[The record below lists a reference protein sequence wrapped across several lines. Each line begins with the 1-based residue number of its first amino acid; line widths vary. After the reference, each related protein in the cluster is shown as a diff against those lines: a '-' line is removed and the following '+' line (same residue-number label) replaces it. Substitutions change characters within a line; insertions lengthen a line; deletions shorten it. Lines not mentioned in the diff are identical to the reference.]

1 MHLTIANVSKTIPT
15 ADFQAAVRAIARQV
29 KEDFAPEW
37 DITAT
42 LSGVTT
48 NLKDGKLA
56 PVEGRRSAII
66 YVGDSTEDPTTGV
79 TGALG
84 YHADNHRNVP
94 YGFIYL
100 DICKEAGE
108 NWTIT
113 LSHEVLE
120 LLGDPTAATTISGPA
135 PHGHTHSGAVYYDLE
150 VCDPTQGDSYVID
163 NVHVSNFVGKAYF
176 KLAGGT
182 GKTNFLDLDLKPF
195 GVRPM
200 GYFQFED
207 NTGGHQVEGQDVAR
221 ALALKKTRMAKVRR
235 NSRREAFLGQ
245 P

>member
-1 MHLTIANVSKTIPT
+1 MHLTIANLSKSIPT

-66 YVGDSTEDPTTGV
+66 YVGESAEDPTTGV
-79 TGALG
+79 EDALG

-100 DICKEAGE
+100 NICKAAGE
-108 NWTIT
+108 EWSVT

-135 PHGHTHSGAVYYDLE
+135 PHGHAHAGSVYYDLE
-150 VCDPTQGDSYVID
+150 VCDPTQGDSYLID
-163 NVHVSNFVGKAYF
+163 GVKVSNFVGKAYF

-182 GKTNFLDLDLKPF
+182 GKTNFLDLELEPF
-195 GVRPM
+195 KVRPK
-200 GYFQFED
+200 GYLQFED
-207 NTGGHQVEGQDVAR
+207 SAGAHQIFGREAEE
-221 ALALKKTRMAKVRR
+221 AIALKKTRLASVRR
-235 NSRREAFLGQ
+235 NSRRDTRLGAK
-245 P
+245 